1 MTKNISN
8 IHGLETLLED
18 IQNQKYKAAIFDIDG
33 TLIDSMPIWEDL
45 DSEFLKTQGI
55 ELSEQEKNELNDTMW
70 TMTVDEGV
78 KYLRETFHL
87 ALSEEE
93 ISKALAD
100 VIEHFY
106 VYEVPAKPGMP
117 ELVKVLHDE
126 GIPMALATVGEPSY
140 ETAALKRLGL
150 LECFD
155 AMCDCNSLGTTKR
168 DARIYETAARLL
180 LGGEGESANSAAG
193 ESEPA
198 SSSAQAAESAATS
211 ESALE
216 AESAAESNADILVF
230 EDVLHALTAAKA
242 AGFTTVA
249 VEDAASAKDRQRI
262 LEVSDY
268 LI

>member
-1 MTKNISN
+1 MIMNNTSTHIR
-8 IHGLETLLED
+8 GMEDLLED
-18 IQNQKYKAAIFDIDG
+18 VQNHKYTAAIFDIDG

-150 LECFD
+150 D
-155 AMCDCNSLGTTKR
+155 GVAVIS
-168 DARIYETAARLL
+168 AIY
-180 LGGEGESANSAAG
+180 
-193 ESEPA
+193 A
-198 SSSAQAAESAATS
+198 SDDLKAAT
-211 ESALE
+211 EDLKAKTVKAL
-216 AESAAESNADILVF
+216 NL
-230 EDVLHALTAAKA
+230 
-242 AGFTTVA
+242 
-249 VEDAASAKDRQRI
+249 
-262 LEVSDY
+262 
-268 LI
+268 